1 VAHGV
6 SVVGL
11 IHDGDG
17 RVRGARIAGAD
28 REAADLSAD
37 LVIGADGI
45 HSRVA
50 RLVDAPI
57 DYQAPHA
64 ATSIYGHWKD
74 IPFRDYHWFYEVG
87 ASVGT
92 IPTNDGATC
101 VFVLVPQARFDQR
114 RDGLDSLYREVL
126 TEVSAELA
134 AAVATSQPVK
144 LRAFRGQ
151 PGYLRRACGP
161 GWALVGD
168 AGYFRDPITA
178 HGITDALREAEIVSR
193 LILDEGEHGLRQY
206 QARRDALVGR
216 LLSITDRIA
225 SFDWDLEEV
234 KSHHLE
240 LNRQMKASVEFL
252 TAMDTAGSP
261 T

>member
-1 VAHGV
+1 V
-6 SVVGL
+6 
-11 IHDGDG
+11 
-17 RVRGARIAGAD
+17 
-28 REAADLSAD
+28 
-37 LVIGADGI
+37 
-45 HSRVA
+45 
-50 RLVDAPI
+50 
-57 DYQAPHA
+57 
-64 ATSIYGHWKD
+64 
-74 IPFRDYHWFYEVG
+74 
-87 ASVGT
+87 
-92 IPTNDGATC
+92 
-101 VFVLVPQARFDQR
+101 
-114 RDGLDSLYREVL
+114 
-126 TEVSAELA
+126 
-134 AAVATSQPVK
+134 
-144 LRAFRGQ
+144 
-151 PGYLRRACGP
+151 
-161 GWALVGD
+161 LVGD